1 MEEFLLNYAEVH
13 KENME
18 IYEELNEESLTEK
31 YHDIGIVETIKG
43 DPFKTNTNGVANF
56 RVHPSAGFTSSNKIS
71 VSPRLNHREWLIQC

>member
-18 IYEELNEESLTEK
+18 IYEELNKESLTEK

-43 DPFKTNTNGVANF
+43 DPFKTNTNGKTLTHKKDN
-56 RVHPSAGFTSSNKIS
+56 PIDLLGLKY
-71 VSPRLNHREWLIQC
+71 LIGILIHVW